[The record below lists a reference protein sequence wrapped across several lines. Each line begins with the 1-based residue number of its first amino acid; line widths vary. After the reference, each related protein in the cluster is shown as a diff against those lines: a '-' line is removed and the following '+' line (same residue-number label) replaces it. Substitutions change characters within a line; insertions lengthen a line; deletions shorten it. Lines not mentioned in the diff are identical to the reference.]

1 MYVVAVGY
9 FFPNYTAPAF
19 VEQKFIIELM
29 FTDTV
34 KIRIMSVDSVSPKI
48 LITVCF
54 WCRWSACGTVADGST
69 LET

>member
-1 MYVVAVGY
+1 MYVVAVGI
-9 FFPNYTAPAF
+9 FSNYTAPAF

-34 KIRIMSVDSVSPKI
+34 KISIMSVDSVSPKI
-48 LITVCF
+48 MITVRF